1 MSKNEKISDEV
12 KYSAYGARGF
22 YFVTYTLFYI
32 SVIKYPNPLRDGSH
46 TWQLI
51 YTLMHI
57 TAIYLFL
64 TAADNPGWVE
74 PDGESLPSLLKKDDD
89 SIDTVGSDEAQNMF
103 GDKKDIELSPM
114 NQNPSFG
121 HVRDLA
127 IPPNRGCKECGIKS
141 IPFRAKHC
149 KVCNR
154 CVRKFDHHC
163 FWIGGCV
170 GELNH
175 GKFWLFTFIQALVFC
190 QNIHI
195 GMMASNN
202 RYHDFRDDKKM

>member
-12 KYSAYGARGF
+12 RYSAYGARGF
-22 YFVTYTLFYI
+22 YFVTYSLFYI
-32 SVIKYPNPLRDGSH
+32 SVIKYPNPLRDGSL

-51 YTLMHI
+51 YSAMHL

-64 TAADNPGWVE
+64 TAADNPGWAE
-74 PDGESLPSLLKKDDD
+74 PDVETGPSLLKNDD
-89 SIDTVGSDEAQNMF
+89 SLESMGTEEVQNIL
-103 GDKKDIELSPM
+103 GDKKDIELAPIK
-114 NQNPSFG
+114 NPSFG
-121 HVRDLA
+121 HVADLE

-141 IPFRAKHC
+141 IPYRAKHC

-190 QNIHI
+190 
-195 GMMASNN
+195 
-202 RYHDFRDDKKM
+202 